1 MKVLNELARNNWDF
15 ILYET
20 DEGFIMNVV
29 FHASAVDF
37 SRSFRISEEEAK
49 QDIEQL
55 KQLSERIRNN
65 YESFKGR
72 EVTPVVRK

>member
-37 SRSFRISEEEAK
+37 SRSFRISEKEAK

-65 YESFKGR
+65 YESFKDR
-72 EVTPVVRK
+72 EITPVVRK